1 MVVLTSRV
9 SASASEI
16 LAGALK
22 DYGRAIIVGD
32 SHTFGKGTVQ
42 NIVSLP
48 PGFGALKVTTALFF
62 RLGGQSTQSLG
73 VPSDIRMPPFDND
86 EYGERHQP
94 YALPTV
100 TISQFRGKDINT
112 EAEYRMETGHR
123 PRN

>member
-22 DYGRAIIVGD
+22 DYGRAIIAGD

-42 NIVSLP
+42 NIVHFRLDS
-48 PGFGALKVTTALFF
+48 ALWVTTALFF
-62 RLGGQSTQSLG
+62 RPGGQSTQSLG
-73 VPSDIRMPPFDND
+73 VPSDILVRSPFDND

-100 TISQFRGKDINT
+100 TISQFREKTTLKPSTG
-112 EAEYRMETGHR
+112 ETGHR